1 MSTNTLTFQH
11 LHTSRTVQKDKKS
24 CLTLYGRREDGSLC
38 KVTTAAIDI
47 YGYVYFPNCGNPK
60 HVIESCYKYYNLYE
74 RFSRAMEKEDTES
87 RKEVTPEQQAKKEA
101 SKVKT
106 LNKNYSAKTFEM
118 TLTPGYNIRH
128 IHGEPKDVYKI
139 QTKYTSVFYILKK
152 ILEYPFALFQ
162 KMKQL
167 KAKDPTLPEV
177 HNIVVFFNNYEW
189 YETMLKP
196 EAIWMIDQQLPSCS
210 WITCQVNK
218 EHVGT
223 SFHTVT
229 KSTMAPFKILSYDI
243 EAEPGADG
251 SFPQP
256 ERNPIITI
264 GVVCFTAVDTEIQ
277 KYVFMYEPDGTP
289 KNTSFDKLVDPP
301 DDYDPSDI
309 VIKSY
314 NNEYNMLQGF
324 VSFVVDVY
332 DPDIITG
339 YNIMNFDNVY
349 LIKRIQHFCGTCRGH
364 EQTKRSCFE
373 CTKAEVCE
381 THKRLWCRQ
390 ATCNKT
396 RTLSRVSKPTTL
408 RAVYKESNQKGG
420 HESYDAF
427 LEGREWMDLYDVI
440 KNDHKLRSYKL
451 DEVAKHFLGTKKIPI
466 RYEDI
471 PILQQTTEGRAKLAI
486 YCVKDSY
493 LVYKLAIKLCKITN
507 AIQMSQVTGVALRD
521 ILHRGQ
527 QCRTISL
534 MLQTVKKRDPP
545 RWFLPEENGNN
556 TDSFEGAVVITPKP
570 GYYDRPVATLD
581 FASLYPSIMRAY
593 NMCYS
598 TMITSPKLARQRGY
612 NWSEAY
618 EKPQWKNGDE
628 PPDFRPV
635 RHFQYEGYDFKYLND
650 EDNDICFLTTKQRQG
665 ILPEILESLLSERKR
680 VKKMMKQ
687 VDEHSTEYQVY
698 NGRQLA
704 LKVCANSVYGFTGAG
719 KGYLSEK
726 RISSSVTRVG
736 RAMANYTKW
745 KCETK
750 YREHNVQVVYG
761 DTDSVF
767 VHLPKSICDGKNDE
781 EILAESFRL
790 GTEMAELCTNEFLLP
805 NELEFEKVYYPL
817 LLKGKKRYAG
827 QKYEPGLKPKMDV
840 KGFECVRRDF
850 APIVSKTQKECFIR
864 LLTQKNMQS
873 CVDYARQR
881 VIDLLTGQVDLDEL
895 QLSKQ
900 LTRKPEA
907 YKNPASHVKLAI
919 RLIRELP
926 EHLAPKTGDRID
938 YFIRTGFEKVC
949 DRAVTRQDIETGK
962 AIVDTDWYLENQLK
976 QPLYRV
982 FEMIMNNPQ
991 DIFKRSHIRRHVR
1004 KTSLFQN
1011 KTNYTDKVVAQPITI
1026 QPYKPS
1032 KTKKLF
1038 NAPQTRRKKRKTTK
1052 GKKAVVSKNI
1062 KDFFF

>member
-1 MSTNTLTFQH
+1 MSLTFQH
-11 LHTSRTVQKDKKS
+11 LHTSRSTDKNNHGNMYF
-24 CLTLYGRREDGSLC
+24 TLYGRTEDGRSC
-38 KVTTAAIDI
+38 AARVHNVHA
-47 YGYVYFPNCGNPK
+47 YAYVHLPFSNRTK
-60 HVIESCYKYYNLYE
+60 HTLDKCLIALLVDQKRQYC
-74 RFSRAMEKEDTES
+74 
-87 RKEVTPEQQAKKEA
+87 
-101 SKVKT
+101 SKHG
-106 LNKNYSAKTFEM
+106 KTFSMQKSATYHQGSFKPDCYTIDVVE
-118 TLTPGYNIRH
+118 GFNIRH
-128 IHGEPKDVYKI
+128 VYPPALTLTRFK
-139 QTKYTSVFYILKK
+139 TKKYNIYNILKRFFGNVQHHVEIINEICNVTK
-152 ILEYPFALFQ
+152 LDRPLNVLQEF
-162 KMKQL
+162 
-167 KAKDPTLPEV
+167 KDARL
-177 HNIVVFFNNYEW
+177 YES
-189 YETMLKP
+189 MFKP
-196 EAIWMIDQQLPSCS
+196 EAVWLIDNHLPSCS
-210 WITCQVNK
+210 WMKCDFQHRSDYNENTDIT
-218 EHVGT
+218 GT
-223 SFHTVT
+223 ASSIRAIHR
-229 KSTMAPFKILSYDI
+229 SSMAPYRILSYDI
-243 EAEPGADG
+243 EAQPGQDG

-256 ERNPIITI
+256 ERDPIITI
-264 GVVCFTAVDTEIQ
+264 GVVCFTAINTNIQ
-277 KYVFMYEPDGTP
+277 KHVFMYEPDSSQQ
-289 KNTSFDKLVDPP
+289 NTSFDKLENPP
-301 DDYDPSDI
+301 DDYDPSDT
-309 VIKSY
+309 VIHSY
-314 NNEYNMLQGF
+314 HDEYTMLQDF
-324 VSFVVDVY
+324 VEFIVKTY

-349 LIKRIQHFCGTCRGH
+349 LMKRIKHLCPSCDGDEKCVHDTC
-364 EQTKRSCFE
+364 K
-373 CTKAEVCE
+373 
-381 THKRLWCRQ
+381 
-390 ATCNKT
+390 KT
-396 RTLSRVSKPTTL
+396 RQISRVNKITTL

-420 HESYDAF
+420 HETYDAF
-427 LEGREWMDLYDVI
+427 LEGREWFDLYDVI

-451 DEVAKHFLGTKKIPI
+451 DEVAKHFLGTKKIHI

-471 PILQQTTEGRAKLAI
+471 PEMQKTKEGRAKLAI

-493 LVYKLAIKLCKITN
+493 LVYKLIIKLCKMTN

-527 QCRTISL
+527 QCRTIAL
-534 MLQTVKKRDPP
+534 MLQAVKKRPTP
-545 RWFLPEENGNN
+545 RWYLPEENGNN

-598 TMITSPKLARQRGY
+598 TMIPSPKLARQRGY
-612 NWSEAY
+612 NWSEEY
-618 EKPQWKNGDE
+618 EKPQWKNGDD

-635 RHFQYEGYDFKYLND
+635 RHFKYEGYNFEYLND
-650 EDNDICFLTTKQRQG
+650 ENKDICFLTTKQRKG

-687 VDEHSTEYQVY
+687 VNEHSTEYQVY

-745 KCETK
+745 KCETE
-750 YREHNVQVVYG
+750 YRDQNVQVVYG

-781 EILAESFRL
+781 EILARSFEL
-790 GTEMAELCTNEFLLP
+790 GEKMAELCTNEFLLP

-881 VIDLLTGQVDLDEL
+881 VIDLLTGQVELDEL

-949 DRAVTRQDIETGK
+949 DRAVTREDIETGR
-962 AIVDTDWYLENQLK
+962 AVLDSDWYLENQLK
-976 QPLYRV
+976 QPLFRV

-1011 KTNYTDKVVAQPITI
+1011 KTNFTDKVVADSITI
-1026 QPYKPS
+1026 EPYKPS

-1038 NAPQTRRKKRKTTK
+1038 NAPPTRRKKRKSVK
-1052 GKKAVVSKNI
+1052 VSKAVVSKNI
-1062 KDFFF
+1062 KDFF

>member
-1 MSTNTLTFQH
+1 MYIHITTSQQMSITFQH
-11 LHTSRTVQKDKKS
+11 LHTSRNTDWS
-24 CLTLYGRREDGSLC
+24 NNGNMYFTLYGRREDGRSCAVRVHNVHAYAYVHLPHC
-38 KVTTAAIDI
+38 KDPTILLNKCLRVLLVHDR
-47 YGYVYFPNCGNPK
+47 V
-60 HVIESCYKYYNLYE
+60 EMYKRKNKTYNLSNIVWVCNKQ
-74 RFSRAMEKEDTES
+74 FNTELF
-87 RKEVTPEQQAKKEA
+87 TLKKE
-101 SKVKT
+101 K
-106 LNKNYSAKTFEM
+106 
-118 TLTPGYNIRH
+118 GYNIRRVYPPELSFFEFKTKKYH
-128 IHGEPKDVYKI
+128 IYN
-139 QTKYTSVFYILKK
+139 ILKRFFGNIK
-152 ILEYPFALFQ
+152 HYNDIIVNLCSITSLPCPLNILKEFKGAQLYESMFQ
-162 KMKQL
+162 
-167 KAKDPTLPEV
+167 
-177 HNIVVFFNNYEW
+177 
-189 YETMLKP
+189 P
-196 EAIWMIDQQLPSCS
+196 EAVWLIDNKLPSCS
-210 WITCQVNK
+210 WMTCNYQLRSDYT
-218 EHVGT
+218 ETTDSSGT
-223 SFHTVT
+223 GTNIKAINRSR
-229 KSTMAPFKILSYDI
+229 MAPYRILSYDI
-243 EAEPGADG
+243 EAQPGQDG

-256 ERNPIITI
+256 ERDPIITI
-264 GVVCFTAVDTEIQ
+264 GVVCFTAIDTNIQ
-277 KYVFMYEPDGTP
+277 KHVFMYEPDTSQQ
-289 KNTSFDKLVDPP
+289 NTSFDKLENPP
-301 DDYDPSDI
+301 DDYDPSDT
-309 VIKSY
+309 VIHSY
-314 NNEYNMLQGF
+314 NDEYKMLQGF
-324 VSFVVDVY
+324 IEFIVETY

-349 LIKRIQHFCGTCRGH
+349 LMKRIQQFCNSCRKEETCAS
-364 EQTKRSCFE
+364 EICQ
-373 CTKAEVCE
+373 KA
-381 THKRLWCRQ
+381 RR
-390 ATCNKT
+390 
-396 RTLSRVSKPTTL
+396 LSRVKKFTTL

-420 HESYDAF
+420 HESYEAF
-427 LEGREWMDLYDVI
+427 LEGREWFDLYDVI

-451 DEVAKHFLGTKKIPI
+451 DEVAKHFLGTKKIHI

-471 PILQQTTEGRAKLAI
+471 PEMQKTKEGRAKLAI

-493 LVYKLAIKLCKITN
+493 LVYKLIIKLCKMTN
-507 AIQMSQVTGVALRD
+507 AIQMSQVTGVSLRD

-527 QCRTISL
+527 QCRTIAL
-534 MLQTVKKRDPP
+534 MLQSVKKRPSP
-545 RWFLPEENGNN
+545 RWYLPEENGNN

-598 TMITSPKLARQRGY
+598 TMIPSPKLARERGY
-612 NWSEAY
+612 NWSEEY
-618 EKPQWKNGDE
+618 EKPQWKNGDD

-635 RHFQYEGYDFKYLND
+635 RHFKYEGYNFEYLND
-650 EDNDICFLTTKQRQG
+650 ENKDICFLTSEKRKG

-687 VDEHSTEYQVY
+687 VSEHSTEYQVY

-745 KCETK
+745 KCETT
-750 YREHNVQVVYG
+750 YRKDNVQVVYG

-781 EILAESFRL
+781 EILARSFEL
-790 GTEMAELCTNEFLLP
+790 GEKMAELCTNEFLLP

-864 LLTQKNMQS
+864 LLTQKNIQS
-873 CVDYARQR
+873 CVDFARQR
-881 VIDLLTGQVDLDEL
+881 VIDLLTGQVELDEL

-949 DRAVTRQDIETGK
+949 DRAVTREDIETGR
-962 AIVDTDWYLENQLK
+962 AVLDSDWYLENQLK
-976 QPLYRV
+976 QPLFRV

-1011 KTNYTDKVVAQPITI
+1011 KTNFTDKVVADSITI
-1026 QPYKPS
+1026 EPYKPS

-1038 NAPQTRRKKRKTTK
+1038 NAPPTRRKKRKSVK
-1052 GKKAVVSKNI
+1052 VSKAVVSKNI
-1062 KDFFF
+1062 KDFF